1 MVFNWPST
9 FKGKVIVIG
18 IANSLD
24 LTERLL
30 PKLNPNIKL
39 EAITFPPYTKSQLIG
54 ILETHLSESSFDQK
68 AIELCARKVS
78 AITGDVRNAF
88 GISREMI
95 TSIMEDSNMENIDCQ
110 SSLPSC
116 VKKTSDSTQNK
127 RKSVKRPLCFDISN
141 ITSKKDACTEVLNSI
156 KKVYSSPCRRSKL
169 PLHQR
174 IILATLMKLV
184 GISRSQQLKSS
195 SSVGRDH
202 LSRTYFKVCERLKYT
217 PLNIDEL
224 DSAYSLLSS
233 QAMISIDSQGNRILF
248 QVEMDIARDVI
259 NDNTML
265 SYIETMDL

>member
-1 MVFNWPST
+1 
-9 FKGKVIVIG
+9 
-18 IANSLD
+18 
-24 LTERLL
+24 
-30 PKLNPNIKL
+30 
-39 EAITFPPYTKSQLIG
+39 
-54 ILETHLSESSFDQK
+54 
-68 AIELCARKVS
+68 
-78 AITGDVRNAF
+78 
-88 GISREMI
+88 
-95 TSIMEDSNMENIDCQ
+95 
-110 SSLPSC
+110 
-116 VKKTSDSTQNK
+116 
-127 RKSVKRPLCFDISN
+127 
-141 ITSKKDACTEVLNSI
+141 
-156 KKVYSSPCRRSKL
+156 
-169 PLHQR
+169 
-174 IILATLMKLV
+174 MKLV